1 MSVTQRISPCLW
13 FDGAA
18 EEAARYYTGI
28 FKNSK
33 ITLTTRYNEVG
44 FEQHHRP
51 PGSVMAVDFEL
62 DGQKFMALN
71 GGPEFKFNE
80 AISLQVLCEN
90 QQEID
95 YYWEKLSAG
104 GDPNAQVCGWLKDKY
119 GLSWQIVPENISR
132 MYEDEKS
139 PGAKRAM
146 AAMLQMTKIDIAAME
161 RAYRGAAAA

>member
-13 FDGAA
+13 FDGEA

-104 GDPNAQVCGWLKDKY
+104 GKEGQCGWLKDKF
-119 GLSWQIVPENISR
+119 GLSWQVVPASMGQLVSNPATAPR
-132 MYEDEKS
+132 V
-139 PGAKRAM
+139 M
-146 AAMLQMTKIDIAAME
+146 AEVMKMVKLDLPTLE
-161 RAYRGAAAA
+161 RAAAGK